1 MTAKKSP
8 CSRTPSNDDDAM
20 TLDIDTR
27 RTDNSRIAEI
37 DWNHL
42 PFGRVYSDHMMMMD
56 YRGGIWQKPAI
67 VPFGPVSL
75 HPGNTTLHYGQSI
88 FEGMKAI
95 RGHDGRITLFRPEL
109 NARRFNESCQ
119 RLCMPGIPE
128 ATFIELVKAHARF
141 ERDWVPA
148 KDNAALYLRPFIF
161 ATDEAL
167 GVRPSETYKF
177 MILSCPTG
185 AYYAEPLSV
194 KIEERFTRAAE
205 GGVGRAKTAGNY
217 AASLLPTKLANDE
230 GFQQLI
236 WTDGKEHQYIEESG
250 TMNVV
255 FVIDGT
261 ILTPSE
267 DSDTI
272 LRSVVKRSVV
282 DLARHWGIPVQER
295 RISVDEVIRAIR
307 EGRLEDAFGTGT
319 AATIAPIAR
328 IGYRGET
335 LDLPPVSER
344 IVSKRIKAYLDGIKH
359 GDVPD
364 ELNWCIEI

>member
-1 MTAKKSP
+1 MTAKKSLY
-8 CSRTPSNDDDAM
+8 SRTPSNNGM
-20 TLDIDTR
+20 TMTIDIDTQ
-27 RTDNSRIAEI
+27 RTDHSRIADI

-42 PFGRVYSDHMMMMD
+42 PFGRIYSDHMMVMD
-56 YRGGIWQKPAI
+56 YRGGAWQKPSI
-67 VPFGPVSL
+67 VPFGPISL
-75 HPGNTTLHYGQSI
+75 HPGNATLHYGQSI

-128 ATFIELVKAHARF
+128 DIFIELVKAHARF

-148 KDNAALYLRPFIF
+148 NDNAALYLRPFIF

-177 MILSCPTG
+177 MILSCPAG
-185 AYYAEPLSV
+185 AYYADPLAV

-236 WTDGKEHQYIEESG
+236 WTDGKEHRYIEESG

-261 ILTPSE
+261 IITPSE

-282 DLARHWGIPVQER
+282 DLAKHWGIPVQER
-295 RISVDEVIRAIR
+295 RISVEEVVSAIR
-307 EGRLEDAFGTGT
+307 EGRLEDAFGAGT

-328 IGYRGET
+328 IGFRGEVF
-335 LDLPPVSER
+335 DLPPVSGR
-344 IVSKRIKAYLDGIKH
+344 LVSNRIKAYLDGIKH
-359 GDVPD
+359 GEIPD
-364 ELNWCIEI
+364 ELHWCVEI